1 MPLLLA
7 LFGLS
12 GAAALLHQVVWFRI
26 LTLGLGSSVQ
36 AAAAVLAGF
45 MAGLAAGSVAGGHG
59 ADRLRSTHDR
69 WVTLAAIEALTAASA
84 LGLLL
89 VLPGIRGVPVA
100 MLALALPAA
109 CMGATA
115 PLVIRLAAVHGD
127 RAPRL
132 ATLMAV
138 NTAGAMIG
146 VIAAALWLVPG
157 IGLRLSGSTAAGLN
171 LIVAMGATVM
181 GLRSRIATPDDLHE
195 TPEAMG
201 PAAGRRTES
210 PLLLLFA
217 AVVSGFATFALEIIW
232 LRVLSAILLRP
243 TVYTF
248 AVVLTAV
255 LAGLTAGGLCA
266 APGIRHSRDW
276 TSWIAGAYVAAAAA
290 VIASTH
296 VLAFSLSGSTWP
308 WVLAAAFAGMA
319 ATASALG
326 FGLPI
331 VMAARIQAGRAGE
344 AGRRAGA
351 LLGANVAGA
360 VAGALLAPFVLLPAL
375 ETRGSLLLVAFV
387 LAATGLILARQRAS
401 RRLPAWA
408 LTLVALAALGA
419 AMPDLNRAAL
429 AGRYPGDR
437 VVWQRDAPQAQ
448 VSVHDG
454 AGGVRTL
461 WLNGIHQAND
471 SADAVAFHRLLARLP
486 LELHGAARRYLSTG
500 LGAGMTAGEA
510 SLTPGL
516 EVDVVELSPEIVE
529 AAALFGHVNHALLAR
544 PNVRVV
550 VADARS
556 FLGRAPSSYDVITGD
571 AVVPRLSG
579 GGILNSAEYFAL
591 VKGSLRPG
599 GLFAKWIGPTET
611 TAWKL
616 IARTFVRAFPDATL
630 WSDRILIG
638 GLGERASR
646 APADPR
652 LRALFTA
659 GPAELRAFVGEGDIL
674 TDDRPRVEYFLSLP
688 RNDPPVQL
696 LFDRGVRDP

>member
-69 WVTLAAIEALTAASA
+69 WVALAAIEALTAASA

-89 VLPGIRGVPVA
+89 VLHGIRGVPAA

-171 LIVAMGATVM
+171 LLVAMGATVM
-181 GLRSRIATPDDLHE
+181 GLRSGTAPPGDPHE
-195 TPEAMG
+195 TPEAMA
-201 PAAGRRTES
+201 PATGRR
-210 PLLLLFA
+210 PDYPLLLFA
-217 AVVSGFATFALEIIW
+217 AVISGFATFALEIIW

-266 APGIRHSRDW
+266 AMGIRRSRDW
-276 TSWIAGAYVAAAAA
+276 TSWVAGANVAAAAA
-290 VIASTH
+290 VVASTH
-296 VLAFSLSGSTWP
+296 LLAFSLSGLAWP
-308 WVLAAAFAGMA
+308 WVLATAFAGMA

-331 VMAARIQAGRAGE
+331 VMAARIQDGRAGE

-360 VAGALLAPFVLLPAL
+360 VAGALLGPFVLLPAL
-375 ETRGSLLLVAFV
+375 ETRGSLLLVALV
-387 LAATGLILARQRAS
+387 LAATGLILALQRAS
-401 RRLPAWA
+401 RRLPAGA
-408 LTLVALAALGA
+408 LTLLALAASGL

-510 SLTPGL
+510 SVTPGL
-516 EVDVVELSPEIVE
+516 EVDIVELSPEIVE
-529 AAALFGHVNHALLAR
+529 AAALFGHVNHGLLAR

-550 VADARS
+550 IADARH
-556 FLGRAPSSYDVITGD
+556 FLGGAPSSYDVITGD

-591 VKGSLRPG
+591 VKRSLRPG

-646 APADPR
+646 TPADPR

-674 TDDRPRVEYFLSLP
+674 TDDKPRVEYFLSLP

-696 LFDRGVRDP
+696 LFDRRVRDP